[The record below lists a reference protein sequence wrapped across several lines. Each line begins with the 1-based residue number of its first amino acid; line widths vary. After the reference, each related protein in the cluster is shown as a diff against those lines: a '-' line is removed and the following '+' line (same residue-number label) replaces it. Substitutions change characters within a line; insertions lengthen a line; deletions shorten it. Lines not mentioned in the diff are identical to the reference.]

1 MLGAENRGAVTCYLD
16 SLLFAMFA
24 KLESFECMLKHEIDD
39 PAAMR
44 LAALLRLWVNM
55 LRTGKLIEADMV
67 SGQLSSPGAFAM
79 SSLFAKS
86 NSMKDT
92 PHTRCLGRVRM
103 ERCPITRTARYFGSI
118 WLHYRDITITF
129 AASSGG
135 PLPPWQE

>member
-67 SGQLSSPGAFAM
+67 SGQVSE
-79 SSLFAKS
+79 
-86 NSMKDT
+86 
-92 PHTRCLGRVRM
+92 RVL
-103 ERCPITRTARYFGSI
+103 C
-118 WLHYRDITITF
+118 
-129 AASSGG
+129 
-135 PLPPWQE
+135 QV